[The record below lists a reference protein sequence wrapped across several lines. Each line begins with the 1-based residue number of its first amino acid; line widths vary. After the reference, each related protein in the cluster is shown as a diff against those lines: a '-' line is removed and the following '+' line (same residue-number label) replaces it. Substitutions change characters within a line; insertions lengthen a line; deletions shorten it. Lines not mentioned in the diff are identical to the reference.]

1 MRRADSAQAE
11 LHPTRPK
18 GQVGA
23 MLVER
28 LTELQ
33 QKLTDGQLLDDA
45 ECFALISE
53 LWRLKASIASKLI
66 ERDVAR
72 DEAARTQAALDEAN
86 IALESLRRELD
97 ELKGNGG
104 LLVCPLENRWSNCA
118 IRIRKQ
124 AQPS

>member
-1 MRRADSAQAE
+1 MNAYEITDQTVQ
-11 LHPTRPK
+11 TRPAIARRTLDEPWRS
-18 GQVGA
+18 GASLLNTTRTTRQVGA

-33 QKLTDGQLLDDA
+33 QKLTDGQLLDNA

-72 DEAARTQAALDEAN
+72 DESACAQAALDEATTE
-86 IALESLRRELD
+86 LESLRRELD
-97 ELKGNGG
+97 
-104 LLVCPLENRWSNCA
+104 
-118 IRIRKQ
+118 
-124 AQPS
+124 